1 MNPNRK
7 ILLIPGLLLGALAIL
22 LAVKLKP
29 SPELATNYN
38 PARLVEVQTL
48 ERQEVA
54 PEVLGFGRVEPK
66 HIWQATAEVS
76 GRLVYRHPQLETGRL
91 LPKDTLLLEIDPL
104 EYQLKLAQAQANL
117 NATQTKLGRIDKEV
131 NNLNV
136 SLKTEQQKLALVEQE
151 YQRKLSLKKQ
161 NLISQSEIESQQQ
174 ALLTQ
179 RKLLQDLQ
187 SAYELLPDDTKVTLA
202 QLSVDQAKMEDAQ
215 RQLDKTRL
223 LLPFDARI
231 AEVNVEEDQVVT
243 MGSLM
248 LVAFQLGTVEIKA
261 EMSLKDMNTIRMSIE
276 SSPVS
281 PQLLAIEA
289 LQLPARVEF
298 QTADIHYKWPA
309 KVTRV
314 AETIN
319 PDQATVGVY
328 LEVSQAFPEL
338 QLMER
343 GKPPLTKGMFLS
355 AYIQGFA
362 SAQFVIPERAL
373 RGDKIYVMDSDD
385 RLVIKPVDV
394 LFRSAAGVAIAGDLN
409 EGEQLVLNDLIPA
422 IPGMTLRIA
431 QSAALAQ
438 AASGDLPR

>member
-1 MNPNRK
+1 
-7 ILLIPGLLLGALAIL
+7 
-22 LAVKLKP
+22 
-29 SPELATNYN
+29 
-38 PARLVEVQTL
+38 
-48 ERQEVA
+48 
-54 PEVLGFGRVEPK
+54 
-66 HIWQATAEVS
+66 
-76 GRLVYRHPQLETGRL
+76 
-91 LPKDTLLLEIDPL
+91 
-104 EYQLKLAQAQANL
+104 
-117 NATQTKLGRIDKEV
+117 
-131 NNLNV
+131 
-136 SLKTEQQKLALVEQE
+136 
-151 YQRKLSLKKQ
+151 
-161 NLISQSEIESQQQ
+161 
-174 ALLTQ
+174 
-179 RKLLQDLQ
+179 
-187 SAYELLPDDTKVTLA
+187 
-202 QLSVDQAKMEDAQ
+202 
-215 RQLDKTRL
+215 
-223 LLPFDARI
+223 
-231 AEVNVEEDQVVT
+231 
-243 MGSLM
+243 
-248 LVAFQLGTVEIKA
+248 VAFQLGTVEIKA